1 MFRKIVKSLLVVLV
15 VISSFLWVKSPV
27 LGADKIEIT
36 LHYQR
41 SNQDYTGWNV
51 WAWPE
56 GKDGSSYAFTDQDSY
71 GKIAKITIDASALK
85 VGFIV
90 RLNEWEEKDITVDR
104 FIDLKDNKA
113 EIWLKSGDPTLYST
127 QPASGTSTTP
137 TVKPSGGSI
146 TLNLHYKR
154 YDSAYTG
161 WNVWLWQEGKAG
173 VALNFGSQDAF
184 GKVLST
190 KIEAD
195 PNTLELG
202 MIIRLNEWQAKDIDK
217 DRFINLTRAKNN
229 ILDVWVVQGDET
241 LYYDLKDIDLSPKFL
256 SASLDSTDMVSVKT
270 TQPIDV
276 KDPNLLDKLT
286 LKNSKNEVIDLRLV
300 FPKEGISTVTSSNF
314 TLFTSTDLDL
324 MERYTLSYPGYTDIL
339 VNFKSIFS
347 SDAFESKFTTL
358 ETLGMSYTPTQTN
371 FKLWAPTASDV
382 TLKLYKDGQSDE
394 GFTLNGTSDFKLTV
408 SALGVWTIDLKADL
422 KNVYYT
428 YLVTVNGET
437 QEAVDPYA
445 KAVGVNGLRG
455 MVVDLDSTDP
465 NNWSQDSYVQLA
477 HSTDAIIYELHIR
490 DFSSDPN
497 SGIQVEFQGKYLA
510 FTQTGTKTPDGY
522 VSGIDYLKELGITH
536 VHLLPSFDFRSID
549 ETQLDNNAFNWGYDP
564 QHFNVPEGSY
574 SSDPYNGDV
583 RITEFKQMVQALHE
597 AGIGVVMD
605 VVYNHT
611 GASNTSDFSKV
622 VPGYYYRYNEN
633 GTFSNGSGTGNET
646 ASDRSMVQ
654 RYIIDSVKYWTQEY
668 HIDGFR
674 FDLMALHDIDT
685 MNALQAEVKAINPS
699 ALIYGEGWTGGSSP
713 LPDLQK
719 ALKVNVSQLENIAVF
734 SDDIRD
740 ALKGHV
746 FSPLDPG
753 FVNGAQGL
761 ESSVKFGIVA
771 AIQHPD
777 VKMTEVKYTKI
788 PYATSPTQIIS
799 YVEAHDNLTLW
810 DKLLLTNPDDSD
822 EVRIAMHRLANAIVL
837 TSQGTSFIHAGAE
850 FLRTKDGND
859 NSYNSTDAINQLDWL
874 RRETYDDNVQYFQGL
889 IELRKEH
896 PAFRMT
902 TADDIRAQLDFIE
915 TDQSNVIAYQL
926 NEHANE
932 DTWETIVV
940 LMNANPEEVTVQLE
954 DSNWV
959 VVVNQSQAG
968 VDKLSSISGSSV
980 VIPAYTLMV
989 LVDAS
994 SFGIFPLWAWLLIG
1008 IALFG
1013 TFVYLNQKFQWIKNV
1028 HKA

>member
-1 MFRKIVKSLLVVLV
+1 MLKKILKSILIMMI
-15 VISSFLWVKSPV
+15 ISSSFWMDKTNV
-27 LGADKIEIT
+27 LSANTIEIT

-41 SNQDYTGWNV
+41 SDQTYTGWNV

-56 GKDGSSYAFTDQDSY
+56 AKDGASFAFTDQDSY
-71 GKIAKITIDASALK
+71 GKIAKISMDASALK
-85 VGFIV
+85 VGFII

-104 FIDLKDNKA
+104 FIDLKDGKA
-113 EIWLKSGDPTLYST
+113 EIWLKSDDPMMYTS
-127 QPASGTSTTP
+127 QPSSSSSSTT
-137 TVKPSGGSI
+137 TIKPSVGKM

-154 YDSAYTG
+154 YDAAYTG
-161 WNVWLWQEGKAG
+161 WNIWLWQEGKDG
-173 VALNFGSQDAF
+173 MALNFGAQDAF
-184 GKVLST
+184 GKIFST
-190 KIEAD
+190 SLQVD
-195 PNTLELG
+195 PWTLQLG
-202 MIIRLNEWQAKDIDK
+202 MIMRLNEWQAKDIDK

-256 SASLDSTDMVSVKT
+256 SASLDSIDMVSVKT
-270 TQPIDV
+270 TQPIDI
-276 KDPNLLDKLT
+276 KDPKVLDKLT
-286 LKNSKNEVIDLRLV
+286 LKNSKNEVIELRLI
-300 FPKEGISTVTSSNF
+300 FPKEGVNTLNSSNF
-314 TLFTSTDLDL
+314 TLFTQSDLDL
-324 MERYTLSYPGYTDIL
+324 MERYTLSYPGYADIQ
-339 VNFKSIFS
+339 VNFKSVFAS
-347 SDAFESKFTTL
+347 EAFESKFTTL
-358 ETLGMSYTPTQTN
+358 ETLGMTYTPTQTN

-382 TLKLYKDGQSDE
+382 RLKLYKDGNTDQVY
-394 GFTLNGTSDFKLTV
+394 TLNGQSEFKLQV
-408 SALGVWTIDLKADL
+408 SAQGVWSLDLTADL

-428 YLVTVNGET
+428 YVVTVNGDS

-465 NNWSQDSYVQLA
+465 SDWNKDTYVELKN
-477 HSTDAIIYELHIR
+477 STDAIVYELHIR

-497 SGIQVEFQGKYLA
+497 SGITAEFQGKYLA
-510 FTQTGTKTPDGY
+510 FTQTGTQTPDGY
-522 VSGIDYLKELGITH
+522 VSGIDYLKSLGITH

-549 ETQLDNNAFNWGYDP
+549 ETQLENNNFNWGYDP

-574 SSDPYNGDV
+574 SSDPYDGNK

-597 AGIGVVMD
+597 ANIGVVMD

-646 ASDRSMVQ
+646 ASDRAMVQ

-674 FDLMALHDIDT
+674 FDLMALHDIET

-699 ALIYGEGWTGGSSP
+699 ALLYGEGWTGGSSP
-713 LPDLQK
+713 LPDNQK
-719 ALKVNVSQLENIAVF
+719 ALKVNVAQLENIAVF
-734 SDDIRD
+734 SDDLRD

-753 FVNGAQGL
+753 YVNGAQGL

-771 AIQHPD
+771 SIQHPG
-777 VKMTEVKYTKI
+777 VKMSEVKYTKI
-788 PYATSPTQIIS
+788 PYATSPTQIMS

-810 DKLLLTNPDDSD
+810 DRLLLTNPNDSD

-850 FLRTKDGND
+850 FLRTKEGND
-859 NSYNSTDAINQLDWL
+859 NSYNATDDINQLDWL
-874 RRETYDDNVQYFQGL
+874 RRGTYDNNVQYFQGL

-896 PAFRMT
+896 SAFRMT
-902 TADDIRAQLDFIE
+902 TADENRTHLAFIE
-915 TDQSNVIAYQL
+915 TDQSNVIGYQL
-926 NEHANE
+926 KDNANK
-932 DTWETIVV
+932 DAWENIVV
-940 LMNANPEEVTVQLE
+940 LMNSNPEEVTIQLE
-954 DSNWV
+954 DRNWV
-959 VVVNQSQAG
+959 VVVNQDQAG
-968 VDKLSSISGSSV
+968 VEKLSTIQGSSV

-994 SFGIFPLWAWLLIG
+994 SYGVFPLWGWFLVGAVVLVSTW
-1008 IALFG
+1008 
-1013 TFVYLNQKFQWIKNV
+1013 FVYKKIQLKR
-1028 HKA
+1028 A